1 MTTDTPAR
9 LLQLLSL
16 LQTPREWPGGELADR
31 LGVSRRTVRR
41 DIERLRDL
49 GYPVQASMGADGG
62 YRLVAG
68 KAMPPL
74 VLDDEEAVA
83 IAVGLRAGAGHAL
96 EGVDEASVRALAKLE
111 QVLPGRLRHRV
122 STLQAATTPLTSGDG
137 ATIAPETLTV
147 MASAVAGN
155 ERLRFS
161 YRAADGTESRRLT
174 EPHRLVSTG
183 RRWYLVAYDLD
194 RADWRTF
201 RVDRV
206 GDPFATGA
214 RFAPREL
221 PTGSAAEFL
230 RRSMYRAQ
238 ESYEAVVTFA
248 APPAKVTARLPHW
261 VGAPEPLADGRCR
274 LRATVND
281 PKDWL
286 AVRLA
291 MTGLPFTVEAP
302 PELAEA
308 TRALGARLMEAGGGL
323 GTGGAQ
329 GTAGTG
335 SPRGTGSAQGTA
347 GTGDAGDA
355 GSAAGAPGPT
365 AAAGTANAGS
375 AADATCPAGTE
386 GAGHAESPAGAPGPT
401 AAAGT
406 AKAGSAGGTA
416 SAGTADAAGAAD
428 AAE

>member
-31 LGVSRRTVRR
+31 LRVSRRTVRR
-41 DIERLRDL
+41 DVERLRDL
-49 GYPVQASMGADGG
+49 GYPVQATMGSDGG

-147 MASAVAGN
+147 MASTVAGH
-155 ERLRFS
+155 ERLRFA

-174 EPHRLVSTG
+174 EPYRLVSTG

-194 RADWRTF
+194 REDWRTF

-206 GDPFATGA
+206 SDPFATGA

-221 PTGSAAEFL
+221 PTGSAAEYL

-238 ESYEAVVTFA
+238 ESYDVVVTFA
-248 APPAKVTARLPHW
+248 APAATVAARLPHW
-261 VGAPEPLADGRCR
+261 MGAPEALDEGSCR
-274 LRATVND
+274 LRATVSD
-281 PKDWL
+281 PKDWM

-291 MTGLPFTVEAP
+291 MLGYDFTVQEPAELVEAV
-302 PELAEA
+302 
-308 TRALGARLMEAGGGL
+308 RALGARLTRA
-323 GTGGAQ
+323 
-329 GTAGTG
+329 
-335 SPRGTGSAQGTA
+335 
-347 GTGDAGDA
+347 AGDN
-355 GSAAGAPGPT
+355 G
-365 AAAGTANAGS
+365 
-375 AADATCPAGTE
+375 
-386 GAGHAESPAGAPGPT
+386 
-401 AAAGT
+401 
-406 AKAGSAGGTA
+406 
-416 SAGTADAAGAAD
+416 
-428 AAE
+428 

>member
-302 PELAEA
+302 QELAEA

-329 GTAGTG
+329 GTAGMGDSGDTE
-335 SPRGTGSAQGTA
+335 SAAGAPGAANPTTAAGTA
-347 GTGDAGDA
+347 SAGSA
-355 GSAAGAPGPT
+355 GSAAGA
-365 AAAGTANAGS
+365 
-375 AADATCPAGTE
+375 TC
-386 GAGHAESPAGAPGPT
+386 PAGAPGPT

-406 AKAGSAGGTA
+406 AGASAGGTA
-416 SAGTADAAGAAD
+416 SAGTADAADAAGAAD
-428 AAE
+428 AADPAGTADAAE

>member
-9 LLQLLSL
+9 LLTLLSL

-41 DIERLRDL
+41 DVDRLREL
-49 GYPVQASMGADGG
+49 GYPVQATMGADGG

-137 ATIAPETLTV
+137 ASIAPETLTV
-147 MASAVAGN
+147 MASTVAGH
-155 ERLRFS
+155 ERLRFA
-161 YRAADGTESRRLT
+161 YRSGDGTPSKRLT
-174 EPHRLVSTG
+174 EPYRLVSTG

-194 RADWRTF
+194 REDWRTF

-206 GDPFATGA
+206 SDPFATGA

-221 PTGSAAEFL
+221 PTGDAAEYL
-230 RRSMYRAQ
+230 RQSMYGWQ
-238 ESYEAVVTFA
+238 QTYELDVTFA
-248 APPAKVTARLPHW
+248 APADFIAARLPKW
-261 VGAPEPLADGRCR
+261 LGAPEPLDDRSCR
-274 LRATVND
+274 LRAAVGD
-281 PKDWL
+281 SVEWM

-291 MTGLPFTVEAP
+291 MMDCEFTVHEPA
-302 PELAEA
+302 ELVQCVRDLGGRLS
-308 TRALGARLMEAGGGL
+308 RAADE
-323 GTGGAQ
+323 
-329 GTAGTG
+329 G
-335 SPRGTGSAQGTA
+335 SPRT
-347 GTGDAGDA
+347 
-355 GSAAGAPGPT
+355 
-365 AAAGTANAGS
+365 
-375 AADATCPAGTE
+375 
-386 GAGHAESPAGAPGPT
+386 
-401 AAAGT
+401 
-406 AKAGSAGGTA
+406 
-416 SAGTADAAGAAD
+416 
-428 AAE
+428 